1 MRALIPL
8 LLLALPLAEIAVFVM
23 VGSEIG
29 ALATIALVIA
39 TTILGAVLL
48 RVQGFGVIQRIR
60 NSVEQGGTPTRE
72 LVHGLMI
79 LAAGILLVLP
89 GFITDAIGLLL
100 FIPPVRDFAW
110 RLVRNR
116 VVVRGGV
123 FQAGMGRGFSR
134 RNGRTIDLDA
144 EEYSTRQRTDPD
156 RPRLDEH

>member
-60 NSVEQGGTPTRE
+60 NSVEQGGTPARE

-123 FQAGMGRGFSR
+123 FHAGMGRGFGR

-144 EEYSTRQRTDPD
+144 EEYSTRQRPDPD